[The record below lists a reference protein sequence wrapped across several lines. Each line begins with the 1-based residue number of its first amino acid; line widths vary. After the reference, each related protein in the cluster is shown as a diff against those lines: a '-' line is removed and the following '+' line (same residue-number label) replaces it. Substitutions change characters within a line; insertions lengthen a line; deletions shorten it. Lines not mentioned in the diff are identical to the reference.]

1 MEETNMEIEV
11 IQMNVK
17 NTDPKNQF
25 KSLIFFSFDLWNFV
39 LMGPVEPFPSMILLI
54 WVAEGTSIHWMPVMT
69 QLGMNLNWVNI
80 WFQLGNP
87 FWKK

>member
-1 MEETNMEIEV
+1 
-11 IQMNVK
+11 
-17 NTDPKNQF
+17 
-25 KSLIFFSFDLWNFV
+25 LWNFV